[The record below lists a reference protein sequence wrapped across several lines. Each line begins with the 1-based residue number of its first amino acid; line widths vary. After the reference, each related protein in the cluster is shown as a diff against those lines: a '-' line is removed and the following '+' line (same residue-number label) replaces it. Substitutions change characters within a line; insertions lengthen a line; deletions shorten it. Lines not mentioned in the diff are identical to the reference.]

1 MASTAE
7 GRRLTEAHRIA
18 QARLGR
24 QAVSLMG
31 AAWRIIDPSDLD
43 GTVEAWLRAAVP
55 IIRAQRTSSTRL
67 AAAYYRRFRV
77 LEARTTSQFVPPLA
91 ERIGAERTIASLT
104 ATGPARV
111 RAATA
116 RGATIAQASRAGLA
130 GAAGAAQ
137 RLTLDAGRSTISQA
151 TAADPRALGW
161 ARALS
166 GNACPFC
173 QMLASRGP
181 AYSEESVAFEAHDRC
196 SCGAEPVYSTDA
208 AWPPGSREARDLWD
222 QATAGE
228 QDPLNAFRRALADT

>member
-24 QAVSLMG
+24 QTVSLMG
-31 AAWRIIDPSDLD
+31 AAWRIIDPADLD
-43 GTVEAWLRAAVP
+43 RTVEAWLRTAVP
-55 IIRAQRTSSTRL
+55 VVRAQRTGSARL
-67 AAAYYRRFRV
+67 AAAYYQRFRA
-77 LEARTTSQFVPPLA
+77 LEARTTSQFVPQPAGRIAA
-91 ERIGAERTIASLT
+91 ERAAASLT

-116 RGATIAQASRAGLA
+116 RGANIVQAGRAGLA
-130 GAAGAAQ
+130 GVAGAAQ

-151 TAADPRALGW
+151 TSADPRALGW

-166 GNACPFC
+166 GNACAFC

-181 AYSEESVAFEAHDRC
+181 AYSEEAVAFEAHDRC

-208 AWPPGSREARDLWD
+208 AWPPGSREARDLWN
-222 QATAGE
+222 QATSGE

>member
-31 AAWRIIDPSDLD
+31 AAWRIIDPADLD

-55 IIRAQRTSSTRL
+55 IVRAQHSGSARL
-67 AAAYYRRFRV
+67 AAAYYRRFRA
-77 LEARTTSQFVPPLA
+77 LEARTTSQFLPPLA
-91 ERIGAERTIASLT
+91 ERVSVERTIASLT
-104 ATGPARV
+104 TTGPARV

-116 RGATIAQASRAGLA
+116 RGATIAQASRAGLV

-137 RLTLDAGRSTISQA
+137 RLILDAGRNTIAQA
-151 TAADPRALGW
+151 TTADPRALGW

-166 GNACPFC
+166 GNACAFC

-222 QATAGE
+222 QAAVGE